1 MAKKILFV
9 ASEAAPFVASGG
21 LGDVIGALPAAIMNK
36 SDMDVR
42 VVLPFYRDIS
52 EKHMSEIE
60 YLCYTYVSLGWR
72 NQYCGIFRTK
82 YKNVTFYFIDNEYYF
97 KREGCYG
104 HFDDGERFAYFCK
117 SALEILPVIDFFPD
131 VIHAHDW
138 QSALVPIYLR
148 TLFGD
153 NEKYR
158 RIRTAFTIH
167 NIEYQGKFDL
177 SILGDVFALAP
188 YHGGIV
194 EWNGCINL
202 MKGAIEVCDK
212 LLTVSP
218 TYAAEIFSPFYSHGL
233 SPIIEKNSGKL
244 GGILNGIDFETYN
257 PKTDMSVFCQFDA
270 RSFKEGKLENKLR
283 LQRQF
288 GLVENADIPL
298 IAVISRLVNHKGMD
312 ILAGAADEIINR
324 GAQLAVL
331 GTGDYTYEDFFYHLA
346 QRHPCMVSTNLMFN
360 PDTARKIYAASD
372 MFLMPS
378 KSEPCGLAQMIASRY
393 GSVPIVRETGGLY
406 DSIHDCSF
414 GHGNGF
420 TFSGYTSD
428 DIINA
433 VDRAKALYYNKE
445 NWHALV
451 NEVMTTDFSW
461 DKSAGHY
468 INTYKEI

>member
-9 ASEAAPFVASGG
+9 ASEAAPFVVTGG

-60 YLCYTYVSLGWR
+60 YLCYTYVLLGWR

-148 TLFGD
+148 TLFSD
-153 NEKYR
+153 SENYR

-270 RSFKEGKLENKLR
+270 RSFKEGKLENKLA

-288 GLVENADIPL
+288 GLTENADVPL

-331 GTGDYTYEDFFYHLA
+331 GTGDYIYEDFFYHLA
-346 QRHPCMVSTNLMFN
+346 QRHPGMASTNLMFN
-360 PDTARKIYAASD
+360 PDTARKLYAASD

-420 TFSGYTSD
+420 TFSGYTSN
-428 DIINA
+428 DIINS

>member
-60 YLCYTYVSLGWR
+60 YLCYTYVLLGWR

-148 TLFGD
+148 TLFSD
-153 NEKYR
+153 SENYR

-270 RSFKEGKLENKLR
+270 RSFKEGKLENKLA

-288 GLVENADIPL
+288 GLTENADVPL

-346 QRHPCMVSTNLMFN
+346 QRHPGMASTNLMFN
-360 PDTARKIYAASD
+360 PDTARKLYAASD

-420 TFSGYTSD
+420 TFSGYTSN
-428 DIINA
+428 DIINS

>member
-9 ASEAAPFVASGG
+9 ASEAAPFIVTGG
-21 LGDVIGALPAAIMNK
+21 LGDVIGALPAAIMHQ

-42 VVLPFYRDIS
+42 VVLPFYRDIV

-104 HFDDGERFAYFCK
+104 HFDDGERFAFFSK
-117 SALEILPVIDFFPD
+117 SVLEILPVIDFFPD
-131 VIHAHDW
+131 IIHAHDW
-138 QSALVPIYLR
+138 QSTLVPIYLR
-148 TLFGD
+148 TLFGASD
-153 NEKYR
+153 NYR

-177 SILGDVFALAP
+177 SILGDVFALSP
-188 YHGGIV
+188 HHGGIV

-202 MKGAIEVCDK
+202 MKGALEVCDK

-218 TYAAEIFSPFYSHGL
+218 TYASEIFSPFYSHGL
-233 SPIIEKNSGKL
+233 SPVIEKNSGKL
-244 GGILNGIDFETYN
+244 GGILNGIDYETYN
-257 PKTDMSVFCQFDA
+257 PKTDMSVFRQFDVS
-270 RSFKEGKLENKLR
+270 SFETGKRENKLA

-288 GLVENADIPL
+288 GLNENPDIPL
-298 IAVISRLVNHKGMD
+298 IVVISRLVNHKGMD
-312 ILAGAADEIINR
+312 ILTSAADEIISN

-331 GTGDYTYEDFFYHLA
+331 GTGDYNYEDFFYHLA
-346 QRHPCMVSTNLMFN
+346 GRHPGMAYTELKFN
-360 PDTARKIYAASD
+360 PDTARKMYAASD

-393 GSVPIVRETGGLY
+393 GSVPIVRATGGLF

-420 TFSGYTSD
+420 TFSGYEGG

-433 VDRAKALYYNKE
+433 VNRAKRLYYDKN

-451 NEVMTTDFSW
+451 KEVMKTDFSW

-468 INTYKEI
+468 INTYNSM

>member
-1 MAKKILFV
+1 MTKKILFV
-9 ASEAAPFVASGG
+9 ASEAAPFVVTGG

-52 EKHMSEIE
+52 ENHMSEIE
-60 YLCYTYVSLGWR
+60 YVCYTYVSLGWR
-72 NQYCGIFRTK
+72 NQYSGIFRTK

-97 KREGCYG
+97 KRDGCYG
-104 HFDDGERFAYFCK
+104 HFDDGERFAFFCK
-117 SALEILPVIDFFPD
+117 SVLEILPLIDFFPD
-131 VIHAHDW
+131 IIHAHDW

-153 NEKYR
+153 SENYR

-167 NIEYQGKFDL
+167 NIEYQGKYDL
-177 SILGDVFALAP
+177 SILGDVFSLSD

-218 TYAAEIFSPFYSHGL
+218 TYASEIFSPFYSHGL
-233 SPIIEKNSGKL
+233 SPIREKNSGKL
-244 GGILNGIDFETYN
+244 GGILNGLDYETYN
-257 PKTDMSVFCQFDA
+257 PKTDMSVFRQFDETT
-270 RSFKEGKLENKLR
+270 FENGKRENKLL
-283 LQRQF
+283 LQHMF
-288 GLVENADIPL
+288 GLTQNADIPL

-312 ILAGAADEIINR
+312 ILAEAADRIISG

-331 GTGDYTYEDFFYHLA
+331 GTGDYNYEDFFYNLA
-346 QRHPCMVSTNLMFN
+346 RRHPGMAYTELKFN
-360 PDTARKIYAASD
+360 PDTARKMYAASD
-372 MFLMPS
+372 IFLMPS

-393 GSVPIVRETGGLY
+393 GSMPIVRATGGLY
-406 DSIHDCSF
+406 DSIHDCSL
-414 GHGNGF
+414 GRGNGF
-420 TFSGYTSD
+420 TFSGYGSG
-428 DIINA
+428 DIIDA
-433 VDRAKALYYNKE
+433 VNRAKTLYYDKE
-445 NWHALV
+445 NWRALV
-451 NEVMTTDFSW
+451 KEVMKTDFSW

-468 INTYKEI
+468 INTYNSM